1 MASKGQTHLKWVEKL
16 THLMDSKFT
25 FPGTKLRFGLD
36 PIIGLVPFLGDG
48 VSLMISG
55 LLVSSLWRYNASG
68 EVKAR
73 LVVNVLLDFLIGS
86 IPIIGSI
93 WDFFFKANERNL
105 KLIKS
110 HMEEGKYQGDGKGV
124 VWSVGII
131 IFFVLAFFF
140 YLAIRLID
148 WLFTLAGS
156 AF

>member
-1 MASKGQTHLKWVEKL
+1 MSSRAETHIKWVEKL

-25 FPGTKLRFGLD
+25 FPGTKFRFGLD

-48 VSLMISG
+48 VSLVISG

-73 LVVNVLLDFLIGS
+73 LIINVLLDFLIGS

-105 KLIKS
+105 KLVKK

-124 VWSVGII
+124 IWKASLLV
-131 IFFVLAFFF
+131 FVILAFFF
-140 YLAIRLID
+140 YFVIKLID
-148 WLFTLAGS
+148 WLFNVVGS